1 MTGVTGP
8 QCYSVEMRSLL
19 GCLTFCAALGAA
31 SLAAQA
37 PVTAGATVGSA
48 KLSDSRTE
56 QALTGVVRYQVT
68 PWLGLS
74 AMPAEVHVSDVISG
88 RTVSSSGLGDVPL
101 TADAFHAFATPGSPA
116 VAAALTVVVPA
127 GNAACGLGSG
137 ATSVGLDLGAGVSP
151 SRRLRV
157 SADASRSVS
166 GPSAQSTLAA
176 PHATSLRAEAGY
188 DISRRWAADVS
199 LDADVGRS
207 DSTQALSRVLSAGAS
222 HVLTGSLALVLD
234 GSVGLSAASPKWT
247 LALGVGTAF
256 TGISP
261 VSPASSLRRLKSA
274 FGGGVSRGSGAG
286 KVGCR

>member
-1 MTGVTGP
+1 MQSTVGWLMCGT
-8 QCYSVEMRSLL
+8 LL
-19 GCLTFCAALGAA
+19 GVA
-31 SLAAQA
+31 SLAAQG
-37 PVTAGATVGSA
+37 PVTAGAMVGSV
-48 KLSDSRTE
+48 KLSDSRSE
-56 QALTGVVRYQVT
+56 QTLTGVVRYQAT

-74 AMPAEVHVSDVISG
+74 AIPSAVHVSDVING
-88 RTVSSSGLGDVPL
+88 RSVSSSGFGDVPL
-101 TADAFHAFATPGSPA
+101 AADAYHAFATPGSPV
-116 VAAALTVVVPA
+116 VAAALTVVLPA

-137 ATSVGLDLGAGVSP
+137 QTSVGLDVGAGVSP

-166 GPSAQSTLAA
+166 GLSSQSALAA

-188 DISRRWAADVS
+188 DISPRWTADLS
-199 LDADVGRS
+199 LGTDVGRS

-222 HVLTGSLALVLD
+222 HVLAGSVALALD

-247 LALGVGTAF
+247 LAVGVGTAF
-256 TGISP
+256 AGISP
-261 VSPASSLRRLKSA
+261 VSPSSSLRRLKSA

>member
-1 MTGVTGP
+1 
-8 QCYSVEMRSLL
+8 MRSLL
-19 GCLTFCAALGAA
+19 SCLGFCAALGAA
-31 SLAAQA
+31 SLAGQA
-37 PVTAGATVGSA
+37 PVTAGATVGSV
-48 KLSDSRTE
+48 KLSDSRSE
-56 QALTGVVRYQVT
+56 QTVTGVVRYQAT

-74 AMPAEVHVSDVISG
+74 AMPSAVHVSDVISG
-88 RTVSSSGLGDVPL
+88 RSVSSSGLGDVPL
-101 TADAFHAFATPGSPA
+101 TADAFHAFATPGSLV
-116 VAAALTVVVPA
+116 VAAALTVVLPA

-137 ATSVGLDLGAGVSP
+137 ETSVGLDVGAGVSP

-166 GPSAQSTLAA
+166 GLSAQSALAA

-188 DISRRWAADVS
+188 DISPRWTADLS
-199 LDADVGRS
+199 LGTDVGSS

-222 HVLTGSLALVLD
+222 HTLVGSLALALD

-247 LALGVGTAF
+247 LALGVGTGF

-261 VSPASSLRRLKSA
+261 VSPSSSLRRLKSA

>member
-1 MTGVTGP
+1 
-8 QCYSVEMRSLL
+8 MRSLL
-19 GCLTFCAALGAA
+19 SCLGICAALGAT
-31 SLAAQA
+31 SLAGQA
-37 PVTAGATVGSA
+37 PVTAGATVGSV
-48 KLSDSRTE
+48 KLSDSRSE
-56 QALTGVVRYQVT
+56 QTVTGVVRYQAT

-74 AMPAEVHVSDVISG
+74 AMPSAVHVSDVISG
-88 RTVSSSGLGDVPL
+88 RSVSSSGLGDVPL
-101 TADAFHAFATPGSPA
+101 TADAFHAFATPGSPV
-116 VAAALTVVVPA
+116 VAAALTVVLPA

-137 ATSVGLDLGAGVSP
+137 ETSVGLDVGAAVFP

-166 GPSAQSTLAA
+166 GLSAQSALAA

-188 DISRRWAADVS
+188 DISPRWTADLS
-199 LDADVGRS
+199 LGTDVGSS

-222 HVLTGSLALVLD
+222 HTLVGSLGLALD

-247 LALGVGTAF
+247 LALGVGTGF

-261 VSPASSLRRLKSA
+261 VSPSSSLRRLKSA

>member
-1 MTGVTGP
+1 
-8 QCYSVEMRSLL
+8 MRTVL
-19 GCLTFCAALGAA
+19 GCLLFCSALGAA
-31 SLAAQA
+31 SLAGQA
-37 PVTAGATVGSA
+37 SVTAGATVGSA
-48 KLSDSRTE
+48 KLSDARTE
-56 QALTGVVRYQVT
+56 QALTGVVRYQAT

-74 AMPAEVHVSDVISG
+74 VMPAEVRVSDVISG

-101 TADAFHAFATPGSPA
+101 TADAFHTFATPGSPV

-188 DISRRWAADVS
+188 DISRRWSADVS
-199 LDADVGRS
+199 LDGDVGRS

-222 HVLTGSLALVLD
+222 HILTGSLALVLD

>member
-1 MTGVTGP
+1 M
-8 QCYSVEMRSLL
+8 
-19 GCLTFCAALGAA
+19 FCCALGAA

-48 KLSDSRTE
+48 KLSDSRSE
-56 QALTGVVRYQVT
+56 QALTGVVRYQAT
-68 PWLGLS
+68 PWLGFS
-74 AMPAEVHVSDVISG
+74 AMPAEVHVSDMING

-101 TADAFHAFATPGSPA
+101 TADAFHAFATPGSPV
-116 VAAALTVVVPA
+116 VAAALTVVLPA

-151 SRRLRV
+151 SRRLRL

-166 GPSAQSTLAA
+166 GLSAQSALAA

-188 DISRRWAADVS
+188 VISPRWTADVS
-199 LDADVGRS
+199 LGTDVGRS

-222 HVLTGSLALVLD
+222 HVLTGSVALALD
-234 GSVGLSAASPKWT
+234 GSVGLSAASPQWT
-247 LALGVGTAF
+247 LAVGVGTVF

-261 VSPASSLRRLKSA
+261 VSPSSSLRRLKSA
-274 FGGGVSRGSGAG
+274 FGGGVSRGGGAG
-286 KVGCR
+286 KVGC

>member
-1 MTGVTGP
+1 
-8 QCYSVEMRSLL
+8 MRTVL
-19 GCLTFCAALGAA
+19 GCLLFCSALGAA

-37 PVTAGATVGSA
+37 SVAAGATFGGA
-48 KLSDSRTE
+48 KLSDSRSE
-56 QALTGVVRYQVT
+56 QALTGVLRYQAT

-74 AMPAEVHVSDVISG
+74 AMPSEVHVSDVING

-101 TADAFHAFATPGSPA
+101 TADAFHAFATPGSPV
-116 VAAALTVVVPA
+116 VAAALTVVLPA

-166 GPSAQSTLAA
+166 GPSAQSALAA

-188 DISRRWAADVS
+188 DISPRWTAD
-199 LDADVGRS
+199 LALGTDVGRS

-222 HVLTGSLALVLD
+222 HVLVGSVALALD

-247 LALGVGTAF
+247 LAVGVGTAF

-261 VSPASSLRRLKSA
+261 VSPSSSLRRLKSA
-274 FGGGVSRGSGAG
+274 FGGGVSLGSGAG
-286 KVGCR
+286 KVGC

>member
-1 MTGVTGP
+1 
-8 QCYSVEMRSLL
+8 
-19 GCLTFCAALGAA
+19 
-31 SLAAQA
+31 
-37 PVTAGATVGSA
+37 
-48 KLSDSRTE
+48 
-56 QALTGVVRYQVT
+56 
-68 PWLGLS
+68 
-74 AMPAEVHVSDVISG
+74 
-88 RTVSSSGLGDVPL
+88 
-101 TADAFHAFATPGSPA
+101 
-116 VAAALTVVVPA
+116 
-127 GNAACGLGSG
+127 
-137 ATSVGLDLGAGVSP
+137 VSP

-157 SADASRSVS
+157 SADASRSLG
-166 GPSAQSTLAA
+166 GPSAQSTLTA

-207 DSTQALSRVLSAGAS
+207 DSTQALSRVLSAGAR

>member
-1 MTGVTGP
+1 M
-8 QCYSVEMRSLL
+8 S
-19 GCLTFCAALGAA
+19 CLALGGIR
-31 SLAAQA
+31 LAAQS
-37 PVTAGATVGSA
+37 PVTAGVTVGTV
-48 KLSDSRTE
+48 KLSDARSE
-56 QALTGVVRYQVT
+56 QALTGVLRYQPT

-74 AMPAEVHVSDVISG
+74 AMPGTVHVTDVING
-88 RTVSSSGLGDVPL
+88 RSVSSSGFGDLPL
-101 TADAFHAFATPGSPA
+101 SADAFHAFATPGSPV
-116 VAAALTVVVPA
+116 VAAALTVVLPA

-137 ATSVGLDLGAGVSP
+137 ETSLGLDVGAGVSP

-166 GPSAQSTLAA
+166 GLSSQSALAA

-188 DISRRWAADVS
+188 DISSRWTADVS
-199 LDADVGRS
+199 LGADVGRS
-207 DSTQALSRVLSAGAS
+207 DSTQALSRVLGAGAS
-222 HVLTGSLALVLD
+222 HVLAGSVALALD

-247 LALGVGTAF
+247 LAVGVGTAF

-261 VSPASSLRRLKSA
+261 VSPSSSLQRLKSA

>member
-1 MTGVTGP
+1 
-8 QCYSVEMRSLL
+8 MRLL
-19 GCLTFCAALGAA
+19 LSCLGICAALGAA
-31 SLAAQA
+31 SLAGQA
-37 PVTAGATVGSA
+37 PVTAGATVGSV
-48 KLSDSRTE
+48 KLSDSRSE
-56 QALTGVVRYQVT
+56 QTVTGVVRYQAT

-74 AMPAEVHVSDVISG
+74 AMPSAVHVSDVISG
-88 RTVSSSGLGDVPL
+88 RSVSSSGLGDVPL
-101 TADAFHAFATPGSPA
+101 TADAFHAFAKPGSLV
-116 VAAALTVVVPA
+116 VAAALTVVLPA

-137 ATSVGLDLGAGVSP
+137 ETSLGLDVGAGVSP

-166 GPSAQSTLAA
+166 GLSSQSALAA

-188 DISRRWAADVS
+188 DISPRWTADVS
-199 LDADVGRS
+199 LGADVGRS
-207 DSTQALSRVLSAGAS
+207 DSTQALSRVLGAGAS
-222 HVLTGSLALVLD
+222 HVLAGSVALALV

-247 LALGVGTAF
+247 LAVGVGTAF

-261 VSPASSLRRLKSA
+261 VSPSSSLQRLKSA